1 LEENGLMK
9 KITASNRQEM
19 MTAIEH
25 AQDDLV
31 PMTIALGNSNFEVS
45 LNGASENE
53 KMAYRKR
60 LQRAKNGVKRSAM
73 RLWS

>member
-1 LEENGLMK
+1 ME
-9 KITASNRQEM
+9 KITSSNRQEM
-19 MTAIEH
+19 MTAIEQ
-25 AQDDLV
+25 AQDDFV
-31 PMTIALGNSNFEVS
+31 PMTIALDNSNFEVS

-53 KMAYRKR
+53 KAAYRKR